1 MVEFDLDGLLV
12 LSRVIDTP
20 IGSLLGVAMSYCNDR
35 GTVANLYELRSESN
49 CRASADSV
57 LRMQISQDS
66 RKSTDRQD
74 PRIAAGETLLDRTQ
88 EQLRE
93 YFLGDR
99 FEFDIPFALQGTEF
113 QMKVW
118 SSLSQIG
125 YSLTRTYGQL
135 AMEIGHPRSSRAVG
149 GTLAKNR
156 LWIVLPCHR
165 VVGQSGNLVGYAG
178 GVGMKQHLL
187 ELEKKHSIG

>member
-20 IGSLLGVAMSYCNDR
+20 LGSFVGVAMSYCKDQ
-35 GTVANLYELRSESN
+35 GPVANLYELRGQST

-57 LRMQISQDS
+57 LRMHISQDR
-66 RKSTDRQD
+66 RKSTDRKD
-74 PRIAAGETLLDRTQ
+74 PRIATGEALLDRTQ

-135 AMEIGHPRSSRAVG
+135 AIEIGHPRSSRAVG